1 MRAQRTVILLLIVAI
16 FLGACAP
23 TLTQTR
29 EDYIKAHPNLDPQVK
44 EAILQG
50 QAVPGMTPGEVRAS
64 CGAPNLVSKGAEAG
78 KYCDYWG
85 YKRFTVTF
93 GPEGKVIQV
102 TPPQP

>member
-29 EDYIKAHPNLDPQVK
+29 EDYVKAHPGLDPKVK
-44 EAILQG
+44 DAILQG

-64 CGAPNLVSKGAEAG
+64 CGEPNLVSRGVEAG

-85 YKRFTVTF
+85 YKRFRVTF
-93 GPEGKVIQV
+93 GPEGKVIHV
-102 TPPQP
+102 TP